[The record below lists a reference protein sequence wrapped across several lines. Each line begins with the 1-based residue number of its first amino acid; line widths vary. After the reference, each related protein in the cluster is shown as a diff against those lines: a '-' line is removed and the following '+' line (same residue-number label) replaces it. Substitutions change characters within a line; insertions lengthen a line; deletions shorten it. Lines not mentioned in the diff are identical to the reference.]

1 MLKCSGRSRELCSPA
16 TNLSSYFSC
25 RLMSTLRFAWLSTI
39 VTSMFV
45 VLLRLRSPQCFER
58 YYHGQ
63 LCHSYFRW
71 MDWNIVVPIGSAHIR
86 VVDVR
91 GGIGAGASEV
101 GHVRVD
107 IDKGHPR
114 PSSTGSDAKWSQRQ
128 WRRQGGRRRRSN
140 HPSTIEIIFLLIDF
154 VSIQHMI
161 SRVMY
166 WQLSYVYIAA
176 EMLAIVI
183 SWLVVAIDLDW
194 MADDWFKN
202 DLKCFKKRKAPES
215 FSEEGKEIE

>member
-128 WRRQGGRRRRSN
+128 WHLDERIRKQQEGEEDQKRLSRERK
-140 HPSTIEIIFLLIDF
+140 EEKK
-154 VSIQHMI
+154 VSIFHK
-161 SRVMY
+161 
-166 WQLSYVYIAA
+166 
-176 EMLAIVI
+176 
-183 SWLVVAIDLDW
+183 VVGFDCSLFTFTTSNSGDRQAQCCCGNLGG
-194 MADDWFKN
+194 DD
-202 DLKCFKKRKAPES
+202 D
-215 FSEEGKEIE
+215 